1 MNEYVFR
8 TVLAHLNLM
17 KKSSEFV
24 CSLVVY
30 LSKYAVVFYIFT
42 EKLKYMAKQSIN
54 NQYVNR
60 VGNLEYL
67 LLKNYCTRKQ
77 HFYE

>member
-24 CSLVVY
+24 CSPVVY
-30 LSKYAVVFYIFT
+30 LSMYAVVFYIFT
-42 EKLKYMAKQSIN
+42 EKLKYMAKLFKGETTN
-54 NQYVNR
+54 
-60 VGNLEYL
+60 
-67 LLKNYCTRKQ
+67 KQ
-77 HFYE
+77 PVCK